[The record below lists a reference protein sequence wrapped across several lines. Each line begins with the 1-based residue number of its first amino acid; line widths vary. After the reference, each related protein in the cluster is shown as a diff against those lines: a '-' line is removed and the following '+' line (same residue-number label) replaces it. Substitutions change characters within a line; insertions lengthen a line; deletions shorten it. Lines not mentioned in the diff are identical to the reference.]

1 MYICTQKNAYMD
13 RFLPDYFLEKTQ
25 LSGTVTFAVLFAIVF
40 LNIYIPFSDT
50 AWFQLGDSAF
60 FLFTAGFI
68 AVSILILVA
77 SRILMY
83 YSKRWFRMT
92 YLAYVLWCLLE
103 VVLICIFYTFIT
115 VDVQQPSGMTALQI
129 FAKAFFYGVICLVT
143 PYTLSGM
150 YYAILDK
157 NRTIRLMSSKGFV
170 SDQEPFKGVESQI
183 TLFDYTGALKLSV
196 KSSNLYYI
204 ESDDN
209 YIKVWY
215 TDSRGRLKMYMLRC
229 RLKTV
234 EESFK
239 GTSLIRCHRKYI
251 VNADKVKVLRKES
264 EGYFLDLDNDE
275 IPPIMV
281 TKTYA
286 GNVLERFSQN
296 PAPDR

>member
-1 MYICTQKNAYMD
+1 MD

-25 LSGTVTFAVLFAIVF
+25 LTGTVTFAVLFAIVF

-215 TDSRGRLKMYMLRC
+215 TDSKGRLKMYMLRC

-286 GNVLERFSQN
+286 GNVLERFSPNSSQ
-296 PAPDR
+296 DR

>member
-1 MYICTQKNAYMD
+1 MD

-115 VDVQQPSGMTALQI
+115 VDVQQPSGMTPLQI

-215 TDSRGRLKMYMLRC
+215 TDSKGRLKMYMLRC

-286 GNVLERFSQN
+286 GNVLERFSPNSSQ
-296 PAPDR
+296 DR